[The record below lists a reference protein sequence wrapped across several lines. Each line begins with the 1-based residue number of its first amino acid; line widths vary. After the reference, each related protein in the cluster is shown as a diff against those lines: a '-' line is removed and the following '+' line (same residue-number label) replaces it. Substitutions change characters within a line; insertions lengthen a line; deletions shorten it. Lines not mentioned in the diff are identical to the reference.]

1 MAAAATARM
10 LNAMVMN
17 ASSKTCDPPNLLTT
31 SLIMLL
37 PATVSPMVSTT
48 LPMSA
53 P

>member
-1 MAAAATARM
+1 MAAVATARK

-17 ASSKTCDPPNLLTT
+17 ASSKTCDPPSRLTM

-48 LPMSA
+48 LPKSA